1 MKSSGIHHTDCD
13 VNVLFALWWLLLGR
27 ILEERNSVSCILF
40 AHYWP
45 GCDDSQ
51 MEQAECRLVML
62 PPDRSAEDKLK
73 IPPQYAPTST
83 R

>member
-1 MKSSGIHHTDCD
+1 ML
-13 VNVLFALWWLLLGR
+13 LFFLQDAAKN
-27 ILEERNSVSCILF
+27 IYVVAIEERNSVSCILF

-45 GCDDSQ
+45 GRDDSQ
-51 MEQAECRLVML
+51 MEQAEYRLVML

-73 IPPQYAPTST
+73 IPPLYAPTST